1 MCMILKSTLNLSIN
15 RIVQVEGECYLFDCG
30 TPEDF
35 TCVFDHHARF
45 MSGALEVNRHQFE
58 KISRGHQGKWINFA
72 SFTGDNVGSC
82 YLRARTL

>member
-1 MCMILKSTLNLSIN
+1 M
-15 RIVQVEGECYLFDCG
+15 QVEGECYLFDCG

-58 KISRGHQGKWINFA
+58 KISRGHQGKWIGFA
-72 SFTGDNVGSC
+72 
-82 YLRARTL
+82 

>member
-1 MCMILKSTLNLSIN
+1 M
-15 RIVQVEGECYLFDCG
+15 QVEGECYLFDCG
-30 TPEDF
+30 TPEEF

-58 KISRGHQGKWINFA
+58 KISRGHQGKWIYFA

-82 YLRARTL
+82 RHGLFEKRSRQQNVQLNKETLI